1 MVRFVSRRPLLSF
14 ALATIVACVVI
25 GPVRVGHAYGHAA
38 SVATGYVVAFVR
50 GVWGGI

>member
-1 MVRFVSRRPLLSF
+1 MVRFVARRPVLSF

-25 GPVRVGHAYGHAA
+25 GPRSVGHFYGHTATLAA
-38 SVATGYVVAFVR
+38 GYVVAFVR